1 MAHRYLKSPLT
12 KVTERIP
19 DQIVNKHGKT
29 FAITAQTGVI
39 AFLEIHDERVS
50 GMQRTPL
57 IHHLTDNLLN
67 RDLARRIGHSILAGN
82 HQEGLNQPLHPS
94 PGPLNT

>member
-1 MAHRYLKSPLT
+1 M
-12 KVTERIP
+12 TERIP

-39 AFLEIHDERVS
+39 AFPGIHDERVS
-50 GMQRTPL
+50 GMQRAPF
-57 IHHLTDNLLN
+57 IHHLADKLRN
-67 RDLARRIGHSILAGN
+67 RDLARRIGHSILAGD

-94 PGPLNT
+94 PGSLNA